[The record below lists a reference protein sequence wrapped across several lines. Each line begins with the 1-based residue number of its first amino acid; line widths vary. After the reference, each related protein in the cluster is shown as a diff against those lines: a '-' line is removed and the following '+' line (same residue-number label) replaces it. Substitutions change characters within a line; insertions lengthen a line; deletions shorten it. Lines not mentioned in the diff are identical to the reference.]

1 MIDAR
6 VEDLTS
12 RMPLLHYCIAA
23 RIYFTYGCYYKSRVY
38 WMGSEDTARM
48 RRILIVPSDDIGI
61 K

>member
-23 RIYFTYGCYYKSRVY
+23 RIYYKSRVY
-38 WMGSEDTARM
+38 WMGSKDTARM